1 MITFER
7 HWVRQGQHQYTC
19 QVSGF
24 MLILDAIYHG
34 GPAPAWALSV
44 EFDGEVQS
52 LDEAKAYAAE
62 LSDILCGVS
71 NG

>member
-1 MITFER
+1 
-7 HWVRQGQHQYTC
+7 
-19 QVSGF
+19 